1 VSGPKMSNKADVS
14 RSEGEARKMRT
25 VMRGR
30 LCGLTFSIAVLV
42 AVMSSGLPLAYSQ
55 KPKRAPQRGVQDAAA
70 PHATGSPPAK
80 YYALVIGN
88 NNYPRVKR
96 PLKTPIN
103 DATAVAQLLHDG
115 YGFRTELLR
124 DATRDQILTA
134 LVFYRRTLAPNSN
147 LLIYYAGHGYL
158 DREAGEAYWIPV
170 DGDEDNI
177 INWISADDI
186 TRAVK
191 TIPSKHVL
199 VISDSCYSGAI
210 LSDDSATRDFGPGL
224 APREHIAYLARLDSS
239 KSRNWM
245 ASGSKEPVADDGAPG
260 HSIFAAAVLQG
271 LNQMKDAQFAAS
283 DLFYAFVKR
292 KVAGNAPQLP
302 QYGSIRESG
311 DDLGDFIFS
320 RDGTPP
326 PSPDDI
332 PPPNPITD
340 RTGPDIPISYGGS
353 YDAEGDRNAITALL
367 HQYEEGRKRK
377 DANALWKIWP
387 SAPVETKQR
396 IEAYFKSAASIRTT
410 LQMDAP
416 EIGSDHL
423 SATVTGQ
430 MREAYTPKNG
440 DAPPARDADIA
451 FTLKKNN
458 GVWAI
463 VDVK

>member
-1 VSGPKMSNKADVS
+1 
-14 RSEGEARKMRT
+14 
-25 VMRGR
+25 MRGR
-30 LCGLTFSIAVLV
+30 TCCL
-42 AVMSSGLPLAYSQ
+42 MSSVAILVVAWWGGAPVAYGQ
-55 KPKRAPQRGVQDAAA
+55 KPVSHRGVHDAAA
-70 PHATGSPPAK
+70 GSPAAGSPKAE
-80 YYALVIGN
+80 YHALVIGN
-88 NNYPRVKR
+88 NNYPRIHR

-103 DATAVAQLLHDG
+103 DAVAVAQLLHDR

-134 LVFYRRTLAPNSN
+134 LVRFRRTLTPNTN

-170 DGDEDNI
+170 DGDSDNI

-224 APREHIAYLARLDSS
+224 APREHIAYLAKLDNS
-239 KSRNWM
+239 KSRDWM

-271 LNQMKDAQFAAS
+271 LTQMKDDQFAAS

-320 RDGTPP
+320 RGGAPP
-326 PSPDDI
+326 PGPEDVPPVIDTLGPTPDVIAKNTANNRINVASD
-332 PPPNPITD
+332 D
-340 RTGPDIPISYGGS
+340 
-353 YDAEGDRNAITALL
+353 ERNRINDVLN
-367 HQYEEGRKRK
+367 QYKLAYNTK
-377 DANALWKIWP
+377 NAAALWKIWP
-387 SAPVETKQR
+387 GAP
-396 IEAYFKSAASIRTT
+396 IERRQPTESYFKSAQSIRTE
-410 LQMDAP
+410 LQIGLP
-416 EIGSDHL
+416 EISSDHTTAIVRGRNHV
-423 SATVTGQ
+423 S
-430 MREAYTPKNG
+430 YTPKAG
-440 DAPPARDADIA
+440 PTPPASDGDIT
-451 FTLKKNN
+451 FTLNRDSTGGWVIVN
-458 GVWAI
+458 
-463 VDVK
+463 VDVRVN